1 MRLTLAARSCPV
13 MGGVKNHY
21 PFHSVNYSPTKC
33 RLPAWAGVDIIG
45 RRRGDPSPC
54 SEDLSPGARGRR
66 ALLSRGGARS
76 HPSAGGGALGE
87 FFGFGPPRGARR
99 GSPGAISAKER
110 SRPV

>member
-33 RLPAWAGVDIIG
+33 RLPAGAGVDIIG

-66 ALLSRGGARS
+66 ALLPPRGPRS
-76 HPSAGGGALGE
+76 HPSPWWPAAPGILRR
-87 FFGFGPPRGARR
+87 FSPPL
-99 GSPGAISAKER
+99 SPPPLPLAHS
-110 SRPV
+110 V

>member
-1 MRLTLAARSCPV
+1 MRITLEARSCPV

-54 SEDLSPGARGRR
+54 SEDLSPGARGRPP
-66 ALLSRGGARS
+66 LLPRGGPRS
-76 HPSAGGGALGE
+76 HPYSSCRA
-87 FFGFGPPRGARR
+87 PPPTFP
-99 GSPGAISAKER
+99 SCP
-110 SRPV
+110 PPPPPPPP